1 MTVRVRFA
9 PSPTG
14 HLHIGGAR
22 TALYSYLY
30 AKANGGK
37 FILRVEDTDLERS
50 KREFEESQIE
60 DLKWCGL
67 EYDEGPDKGG
77 EFGPYRQSERLDTY
91 KEYAN
96 KLIEEGKAYPC
107 FCDEQRLEDL
117 KAKAEENNEAPHY
130 DRHCLGLSKEDVELK
145 IKREFPYTIRF
156 KVPDKTYSFKDHVR
170 GEVSWPQDMVGDFIL
185 IRSNGLPTY
194 NFCCVIDDHLMKISH
209 VIRAEEH
216 LNNTL
221 RQLMI
226 YEAIGAMA
234 PEFAH
239 CSLLVGKDRQKL
251 SKRHGATS
259 VSLYREQNYLPAA
272 MMNYLLLLGWSH
284 PEEKDIFDYK
294 NLGDMFDLNRFSKSP
309 ALYDLEKLNYFNGQ
323 YMRALTD
330 EELVN
335 YISTSLRD
343 EEDFTSKPKDWKNS
357 FCQLFK
363 EKIQLPT
370 EALDKLELIFSEEME
385 ESEEMKE
392 IMLWDSTMI
401 MKSYLREQVL
411 GLKDNEYLKDEKIDA
426 WLNHLKKELK
436 IKGKPLF
443 KGVRALLT
451 GRSDGPDLKLL
462 LALTPATVLKKR
474 LQHS

>member
-1 MTVRVRFA
+1 MSVRVRFA

-22 TALYSYLY
+22 TALYSYLF
-30 AKANGGK
+30 AKANNGK
-37 FILRVEDTDLERS
+37 FILRIEDTDQERS
-50 KREFEESQIE
+50 KRDFEQSQID

-67 EYDEGPDKGG
+67 NYDEGPDKDGG
-77 EFGPYRQSERLDTY
+77 YGPYRQSERLDTY
-91 KEYAN
+91 KKYAHD
-96 KLIEEGKAYPC
+96 LIESGHAYYC
-107 FCDEQRLEDL
+107 FCDEKRLEDL
-117 KAKAEENNEAPHY
+117 KTKAEANNEAPHY
-130 DRHCLGLSKEDVELK
+130 DRHCLKLDKSEIELK
-145 IKREFPYTIRF
+145 IKREFPFVVRF
-156 KVPDKTYSFKDHVR
+156 KVPEKTYSFNDHVR
-170 GEVSWPQDMVGDFIL
+170 GDVAWPQDMVGDFIL
-185 IRSNGLPTY
+185 LRSNGLPTY

-226 YEAIGAMA
+226 YEAIGAKT

-259 VSLYREQNYLPAA
+259 VSLYRQQNYLPDAL
-272 MMNYLLLLGWSH
+272 MNYLLLLGWSH

-294 NLGDMFDLNRFSKSP
+294 NLGKLFDLKRFSKSP

-323 YMRALTD
+323 YMRSLGDD
-330 EELVN
+330 ELLD
-335 YISTSLRD
+335 YISISLKD
-343 EEDFTSKPKDWKNS
+343 EDNFISRTKDWKKK
-357 FCQLFK
+357 FCSLFK
-363 EKIQLPT
+363 DKIQLPD
-370 EALDKLELIFSEEME
+370 EAIDKLELIFSTEQED
-385 ESEEMKE
+385 SEEMKE
-392 IMLWDSTMI
+392 IMLWDTTII
-401 MKSYLREQVL
+401 MKSYLREKVFEM
-411 GLKDNEYLKDEKIDA
+411 KDNDYLKPETIDT

-451 GRSDGPDLKLL
+451 GRSDGPDLKEL
-462 LALTPATVLKKR
+462 LAITPSYIIKKR
-474 LQHS
+474 L

>member
-1 MTVRVRFA
+1 MSVRVRFA

-22 TALYSYLY
+22 TALYSYLF
-30 AKANGGK
+30 AKANNGK
-37 FILRVEDTDLERS
+37 FILRVEDTDQDRS
-50 KREFEESQIE
+50 KKEFEQSQID

-67 EYDEGPDKGG
+67 EYDEGPDKEG
-77 EFGPYRQSERLDTY
+77 EYGPYRQSERLDTY
-91 KEYAN
+91 KKYAHELVD
-96 KLIEEGKAYPC
+96 KGHAYYC
-107 FCDEQRLEDL
+107 FCDEIRLEEL
-117 KAKAEENNEAPHY
+117 KTKAEENNQAPHY
-130 DRHCLGLSKEDVELK
+130 DRHCLSLNKDEVELK
-145 IKREFPYTIRF
+145 IKREFPHVIRF
-156 KVPDKTYSFKDHVR
+156 KVPEKTYSVKDHVR

-185 IRSNGLPTY
+185 LRSNGLPTY

-226 YEAIGAMA
+226 YEAIGANP

-259 VSLYREQNYLPAA
+259 VSLYRQQNYLPEA

-294 NLGDMFDLNRFSKSP
+294 NLGNIFDLNRFSKSP
-309 ALYDLEKLNYFNGQ
+309 ALYDLDKLNYFNGQ
-323 YMRALTD
+323 YMRALSD
-330 EELVN
+330 EQLID
-335 YISTSLRD
+335 YIGESLKN
-343 EEDFTSKPKDWKNS
+343 EHEFSSKNKEWKQK
-357 FCQLFK
+357 FCLLFK
-363 EKIQLPT
+363 DKIQLPS
-370 EALDKLELIFSEEME
+370 EASDKLDLIFSTELE
-385 ESEEMKE
+385 ESDAMKE
-392 IMLWDSTMI
+392 IMLWDTTII
-401 MKSYLREQVL
+401 MKSYLREKVL
-411 GLKDNEYLKDEKIDA
+411 EMKDTDYLKAETVDK
-426 WLNHLKKELK
+426 WLDHLKKELK

-451 GRSDGPDLKLL
+451 GHSDGPDLKALL
-462 LALTPATVLKKR
+462 SITPCSVIKKR
-474 LQHS
+474 L